1 MEVYRIF
8 SNIIWQPGIGDNNG
22 WGWSAVAL
30 YYVTALLAGA
40 LVWQSGRSQPQSV
53 ARQDRRF
60 FAGLAL
66 LFLGLGLARQTG
78 ALRWLTNLGRAVA
91 WEQGWYTHR
100 TLPQQQIIAGIYYSA
115 IVLLLILVWLNR
127 RTLWRHG
134 LLLLGVV
141 LLLGYLGV
149 RAVSLH
155 SIDYMLTYR
164 RIGGI
169 PWGSAIE
176 LGSLLFIG
184 TMLLLLYTVQRWK
197 GRLLLK
203 KV

>member
-1 MEVYRIF
+1 MFPMEVYRIF

-22 WGWSAVAL
+22 WGWSAVVL

-100 TLPQQQIIAGIYYSA
+100 TLPQQQIIAGILPHRHKLQDKYD
-115 IVLLLILVWLNR
+115 NR
-127 RTLWRHG
+127 GDDQLFPH
-134 LLLLGVV
+134 
-141 LLLGYLGV
+141 
-149 RAVSLH
+149 
-155 SIDYMLTYR
+155 
-164 RIGGI
+164 
-169 PWGSAIE
+169 GSA
-176 LGSLLFIG
+176 GS
-184 TMLLLLYTVQRWK
+184 
-197 GRLLLK
+197 RLK
-203 KV
+203 SPAA

>member
-127 RTLWRHG
+127 RTLWRNG